1 MTGDKKAFRSAVRE
15 KQKNLSEEYIALSNR
30 LILEALVSMPEIR
43 ETERL
48 FLYYSVGR
56 EIDTRELIA
65 WCEKENKTVFLPVT
79 QEGGRMRFVR
89 YDGFLKEGKYFSIPE
104 PTDNGEEAF
113 PGKNDVMIVPG
124 LCFDAGGGRMGKGAG
139 YYDRYLAENPCV
151 TVGLCREKMLCD
163 SVPVQEHDIPVA
175 FVVTEKEVRGR

>member
-89 YDGFLKEGKYFSIPE
+89 YDGFLKEGKY
-104 PTDNGEEAF
+104 
-113 PGKNDVMIVPG
+113 
-124 LCFDAGGGRMGKGAG
+124 
-139 YYDRYLAENPCV
+139 
-151 TVGLCREKMLCD
+151 
-163 SVPVQEHDIPVA
+163 
-175 FVVTEKEVRGR
+175 